1 MLKISEIPEF
11 IKAALFLSGEPID
24 LDIFSEIAHID
35 DDELDIIVEDLIRE
49 LELNESGVLLK
60 RVGNRIQL
68 CTNPKYADYLKLLFE
83 PPKNDSLT
91 QSVLE
96 TLSIIAYKQ
105 PITRSEIDEIRG
117 VRSSYTITTLK
128 ERGLI
133 AEVGKKDTLGRPSLY
148 GTTDEFLRQFGIAT
162 VQELPDIFKNE
173 VEDEV
178 SEENS
183 LNEDKIADDGLQED
197 NE

>member
-117 VRSSYTITTLK
+117 VHSSYTITSLK

-178 SEENS
+178 AEENS
-183 LNEDKIADDGLQED
+183 LNEDRIADYGLQEE